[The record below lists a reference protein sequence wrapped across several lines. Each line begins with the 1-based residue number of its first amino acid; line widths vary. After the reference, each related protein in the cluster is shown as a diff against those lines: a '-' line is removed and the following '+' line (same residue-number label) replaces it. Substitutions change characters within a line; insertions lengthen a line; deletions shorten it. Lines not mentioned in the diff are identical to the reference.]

1 MDRDDAWAR
10 VRSARVGRMATVAPK
25 QRPHVVPFVFAL
37 QERGSERI
45 AYWAVDRKPKRSTD
59 LKRIRN
65 LEANPAVEFVVDGY
79 DEDWERLWWVRC
91 SGAARVIVEEDER
104 TSALDALR
112 EKYPQYAIDP
122 PGGPVIAIDIETID
136 AWEGTG
142 PEDQSSTAS

>member
-1 MDRDDAWAR
+1 
-10 VRSARVGRMATVAPK
+10 
-25 QRPHVVPFVFAL
+25 
-37 QERGSERI
+37 
-45 AYWAVDRKPKRSTD
+45 
-59 LKRIRN
+59 
-65 LEANPAVEFVVDGY
+65 VVDGY